1 MIKSS
6 KRVGKFYR
14 INQYIQ
20 AKEVR
25 VVDEKGTVI
34 GVLPIFNAIQKAK
47 KLGADLIEVAP
58 NAKPPVCKIIDF
70 KKFKYLEA
78 KKEQEEK
85 KGQKGG
91 DLKEVMFSPFIAKND
106 LNIRIKRIKEFLGEG
121 NKIKIRIRFS
131 GRELRK
137 KDFGYKI
144 VDQVL
149 TELGDLANKEGEPKF
164 MGKELFLIL
173 SPNKNSAQ
181 KNKEKKEKNETKNEN
196 QQVIIQESEGH
207 REGKNPSLLKF

>member
-1 MIKSS
+1 
-6 KRVGKFYR
+6 VGKFYR

-25 VVDEKGTVI
+25 VVDEKGKML

-47 KLGADLIEVAP
+47 ELEGDLIEVAP
-58 NAKPPVCKIIDF
+58 NASPPVCKIINF

-131 GRELRK
+131 GRELGK

-196 QQVIIQESEGH
+196 PQTSGQKS
-207 REGKNPSLLKF
+207 

>member
-1 MIKSS
+1 MIKLS

-47 KLGADLIEVAP
+47 ELGADLIEVASHA
-58 NAKPPVCKIIDF
+58 NPPVCKIIDF

-78 KKEQEEK
+78 KKEKEEK
-85 KGQKGG
+85 KGQKSGE
-91 DLKEVMFSPFIAKND
+91 LKEVRFSPFIAQND
-106 LNIRIKRIKEFLGEG
+106 LKIRSKRIREFLGEG
-121 NKIKIRIRFS
+121 NKVKIRIRFS
-131 GRELRK
+131 GRELGK

-144 VDQVL
+144 LSQIMED
-149 TELGDLANKEGEPKF
+149 LGEIAAKDGETKF
-164 MGKELFLIL
+164 QGKELFLIL
-173 SPNKNSAQ
+173 SPKKNFTKKDKEPADSAG
-181 KNKEKKEKNETKNEN
+181 KTK
-196 QQVIIQESEGH
+196 
-207 REGKNPSLLKF
+207 

>member
-47 KLGADLIEVAP
+47 ELGADLIEVAP

-106 LNIRIKRIKEFLGEG
+106 LNIRIKRIKELLGEG

-196 QQVIIQESEGH
+196 PQTSGQKS
-207 REGKNPSLLKF
+207 

>member
-1 MIKSS
+1 LIKLS

-47 KLGADLIEVAP
+47 ELGADLIEVASHA
-58 NAKPPVCKIIDF
+58 NPPVCKIIDF

-78 KKEQEEK
+78 KKEKEEK
-85 KGQKGG
+85 KGQKSGE
-91 DLKEVMFSPFIAKND
+91 LKEVRFSPFIAQND
-106 LNIRIKRIKEFLGEG
+106 LKIRSKRIREFLGEG
-121 NKIKIRIRFS
+121 NKVKIRIRFS
-131 GRELRK
+131 GRELGK

-144 VDQVL
+144 LSQIMED
-149 TELGDLANKEGEPKF
+149 LGEIAAKDGETKF
-164 MGKELFLIL
+164 QGKELFLIL
-173 SPNKNSAQ
+173 SPKKNFTKKDKEPADSAG
-181 KNKEKKEKNETKNEN
+181 KTK
-196 QQVIIQESEGH
+196 
-207 REGKNPSLLKF
+207 

>member
-1 MIKSS
+1 MIKSN

-47 KLGADLIEVAP
+47 ELGADLIEVAP
-58 NAKPPVCKIIDF
+58 NANPPVCKIIDF

-78 KKEQEEK
+78 KKEKEEK
-85 KGQKGG
+85 KGQKAGE
-91 DLKEVMFSPFIAKND
+91 LKEVRFSPFIAQND
-106 LNIRIKRIKEFLGEG
+106 LKIRGKRIKEFLEDGD
-121 NKIKIRIRFS
+121 KVKIRIRFS
-131 GRELRK
+131 GRELDK

-144 VDQVL
+144 LNQII
-149 TELGDLANKEGEPKF
+149 GDLGESAVKDGEAKF
-164 MGKELFLIL
+164 QGKELSLIL
-173 SPNKNSAQ
+173 SPRKNSSKA
-181 KNKEKKEKNETKNEN
+181 KEAPPTEAGSETK
-196 QQVIIQESEGH
+196 
-207 REGKNPSLLKF
+207 

>member
-47 KLGADLIEVAP
+47 ELGADLIEVAP

-131 GRELRK
+131 GRELGK

-144 VDQVL
+144 LSQIMED
-149 TELGDLANKEGEPKF
+149 LGEIAAKDGETKF
-164 MGKELFLIL
+164 QGKELFLIL
-173 SPNKNSAQ
+173 SPKKNFT
-181 KNKEKKEKNETKNEN
+181 KKEKEPSFAKASADAKAMADR
-196 QQVIIQESEGH
+196 SEG
-207 REGKNPSLLKF
+207 KTK